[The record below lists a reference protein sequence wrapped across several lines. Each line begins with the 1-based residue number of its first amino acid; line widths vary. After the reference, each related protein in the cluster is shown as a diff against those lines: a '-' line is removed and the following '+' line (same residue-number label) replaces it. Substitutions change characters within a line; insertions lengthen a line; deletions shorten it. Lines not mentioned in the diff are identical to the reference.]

1 MGVVTGSFSLGSYES
16 IVDAALAEMKKNR
29 VIERIWAK
37 DHTVWKPDPTEITN
51 RLGWLHSP
59 QDMAGKLHEIDAV
72 VAAVR
77 ADGYTHALL
86 LGMGGS
92 SLAPEVFRKTFGVR
106 EGYLDLEVLDSTDPG
121 AVLTYAE
128 RFDVHTTLFIVST
141 KSGGT
146 VETFSFMKYFYNIV
160 AEALGPDEAG
170 RHFIAITDPGSK
182 LADIAE
188 MYHFRAAFL
197 NDPDIG
203 GRYSALSYFGLF
215 PAALIG
221 IDVKTLLDR
230 ATMVVDDELSG
241 EVPAAD
247 EINGSF
253 LGAVLGEL
261 AKAGRDKATFI
272 FSPQI
277 ASFGDWLEQ
286 LIAESTGKEGKG
298 IVPVVVEPLGSMDV
312 YGDDRVFICIYLE
325 GDDEECGKL
334 FSLERADH
342 PIICVKLRDPYDL
355 GAHCFLWEMATIV
368 AGHRLGINPFD
379 QPDVEAAKALTRKA
393 LALYMEKGGMPADNP
408 ALSAHGIAVYGD
420 VQATEPAEAL
430 KKFIEQAKPG
440 AYVALQAYLHPTA
453 ETDAALCKLCID
465 LRDTFRL
472 AVSVGYG
479 PRFLHSTGQLH
490 KGDAGR
496 GLFIQLTADDPL
508 DTPIPD
514 EMGLSDS
521 SITFGVLKNA
531 QASGDRQALVNAGRP
546 VIRFHLGN
554 DIAGGLKILTEADP
568 VRKKEI
574 MYDKE
579 TEKK

>member
-1 MGVVTGSFSLGSYES
+1 MGVVTGSFSLGSYEAP
-16 IVDAALAEMKKNR
+16 VYAALAEMKKNR

-37 DHTVWKPDPTEITN
+37 DHTVWKPHPTEITN
-51 RLGWLHSP
+51 RLGWLESP
-59 QDMAGKLHEIDAV
+59 KDMAGKLHEIDAV
-72 VAAVR
+72 VEAVR

-121 AVLTYAE
+121 AVLAYAE
-128 RFDVHTTLFIVST
+128 RFDVRKTLFIVST

-160 AEALGPDEAG
+160 AEALGPDQAG
-170 RHFIAITDPGSK
+170 LHFIAITDPGSK

-188 MYHFRAAFL
+188 MYHFRATFL
-197 NDPDIG
+197 NDPNIG

-221 IDVKTLLDR
+221 IDVKTLIDR
-230 ATMVVDDELSG
+230 AIMVVDEESSG
-241 EVPAAD
+241 EMPDAD
-247 EINGSF
+247 GIHGSF

-277 ASFGDWLEQ
+277 ASFGDWIEQ

-298 IVPVVVEPLGSMDV
+298 VVPIVLEPLGNVNV
-312 YGDDRVFICIYLE
+312 YGDDRLFICIYLE

-334 FSLERADH
+334 FSLERAEH
-342 PIICVKLRDPYDL
+342 PIVCIKLRNPYDL
-355 GAHCFLWEMATIV
+355 GGHCFLWEMATAI
-368 AGHRLGINPFD
+368 ACHRLGINPFD
-379 QPDVEAAKALTRKA
+379 QPDVEAAKILARKA
-393 LALYMEKGGMPADNP
+393 LTLYTEKGEVPVDVP
-408 ALSAHGIAVYGD
+408 LLSARGISFYGN
-420 VQATEPAEAL
+420 VEAREPAEAL
-430 KKFIEQAKPG
+430 KKYIEQTKTG
-440 AYVALQAYLHPTA
+440 AYVALQAYLQPTA
-453 ETDAALCKLCID
+453 ETDAALYELCTG
-465 LRDTFRL
+465 LRDTFHL

-496 GLFIQLTADDPL
+496 GIFIQFTADDPW

-521 SITFGVLKNA
+521 SMTFGVLKNA
-531 QASGDRQALVNAGRP
+531 QASGDRQALVNAGRS
-546 VIRFHLGN
+546 VIRFHLGT
-554 DIAGGLKILTEADP
+554 DIAGGLKILAEAL
-568 VRKKEI
+568 E
-574 MYDKE
+574 
-579 TEKK
+579 

>member
-1 MGVVTGSFSLGSYES
+1 MGVVTGSFSLGAYKAP
-16 IVDAALAEMKKNR
+16 VDAALAEMKKHR
-29 VIERIWAK
+29 IIEHIWAK

-51 RLGWLHSP
+51 RLGWLESP
-59 QDMAGKLHEIDAV
+59 KDMAGKLREILTVVDAV
-72 VAAVR
+72 R
-77 ADGYTHALL
+77 NDGYTHALL

-92 SLAPEVFRKTFGVR
+92 SLAPEVFRKTFGVQ

-121 AVLTYAE
+121 AVLACAE
-128 RFDVHTTLFIVST
+128 RFDIQKTLFIVST

-160 AEALGPDEAG
+160 AEAVGADRAG

-188 MYHFRAAFL
+188 MYHFRATFL
-197 NDPDIG
+197 NDPHIG
-203 GRYSALSYFGLF
+203 GRYSALSYFGLV

-221 IDVKTLLDR
+221 IDVKMFLDR
-230 ATMVVDDELSG
+230 AIILAEEESLEGISD
-241 EVPAAD
+241 AD
-247 EINGSF
+247 NIHGSF

-261 AKAGRDKATFI
+261 SKAGRDKLTFI
-272 FSPQI
+272 FSPPI

-298 IVPVVVEPLGSMDV
+298 IVPIVVEPLGKVAV

-342 PIICVKLRDPYDL
+342 PIVCVKLRDIYDL
-355 GAHCFLWEMATIV
+355 GAHCFLWEMATAV
-368 AGHRLGINPFD
+368 ACHRLCINPFD
-379 QPDVEAAKALTRKA
+379 QPDVEAAKLLARKT
-393 LALYMEKGGMPADNP
+393 LALYTEKGEMPEDEP
-408 ALSAHGIAVYGD
+408 LFSAQGIDVYGTI
-420 VQATEPAEAL
+420 QAREPAEAL
-430 KKFIEQAKPG
+430 KAFIAQATPG
-440 AYVALQAYLHPTA
+440 AYIALQAYLKPTA
-453 ETDAALCKLCID
+453 ETDAALYALCVR
-465 LRDTFRL
+465 LRDTFRM
-472 AVSVGYG
+472 AVSIGYG

-496 GLFIQLTADDPL
+496 GLFIQFTADDPW

-531 QASGDRQALVNAGRP
+531 QASGDRQALVNAGRA
-546 VIRFHLGN
+546 VIRFHLGK
-554 DIAGGLKILTEADP
+554 DIVGGLKILTQSL
-568 VRKKEI
+568 
-574 MYDKE
+574 
-579 TEKK
+579 

>member
-1 MGVVTGSFSLGSYES
+1 MGVVTGSFSLGAYKAA
-16 IVDAALAEMKKNR
+16 VDAALAEMKKYR
-29 VIERIWAK
+29 IIERIWAK
-37 DHTVWKPDPTEITN
+37 DHTVWKPDPTEINN
-51 RLGWLHSP
+51 RLGWLESP
-59 QDMAGKLHEIDAV
+59 KGMAGTLREILTVVDAV
-72 VAAVR
+72 R
-77 ADGYTHALL
+77 NDGYTHALL

-92 SLAPEVFRKTFGVR
+92 SLAPEVFRKTFGVQ

-121 AVLTYAE
+121 AVLACAE
-128 RFDVHTTLFIVST
+128 RFDIQKTLFIVST

-160 AEALGPDEAG
+160 AEAVGADRAG

-188 MYHFRAAFL
+188 MYHFRATFL
-197 NDPDIG
+197 NDPHIG
-203 GRYSALSYFGLF
+203 GRYSALSYFGLV

-221 IDVKTLLDR
+221 IDVKMFLDR
-230 ATMVVDDELSG
+230 AIILAEEESLEGISD
-241 EVPAAD
+241 AD
-247 EINGSF
+247 NIHGSF

-261 AKAGRDKATFI
+261 SKAGRDKLTFI
-272 FSPQI
+272 FSPPI

-298 IVPVVVEPLGSMDV
+298 IVPIVVEPLGKVAV

-342 PIICVKLRDPYDL
+342 PIVCVKLRDIYDL
-355 GAHCFLWEMATIV
+355 GAHCFLWEMATAV
-368 AGHRLGINPFD
+368 ACHRLCINPFD
-379 QPDVEAAKALTRKA
+379 QPDVEAAKLLARKT
-393 LALYMEKGGMPADNP
+393 LALYTEKGEMPEDEP
-408 ALSAHGIAVYGD
+408 LFSAQGIDVYGTI
-420 VQATEPAEAL
+420 QAREPAEAL
-430 KKFIEQAKPG
+430 KAFIAQATPG
-440 AYVALQAYLHPTA
+440 AYIALQAYLKPTA
-453 ETDAALCKLCID
+453 ETDAALYALCVR
-465 LRDTFRL
+465 LRDTFRM
-472 AVSVGYG
+472 AVSIGYG

-496 GLFIQLTADDPL
+496 GLFIQFTADDPW

-531 QASGDRQALVNAGRP
+531 QASGDRQALVNAGRA
-546 VIRFHLGN
+546 VIRFHLGK
-554 DIAGGLKILTEADP
+554 DIVGGLKILTQSL
-568 VRKKEI
+568 
-574 MYDKE
+574 
-579 TEKK
+579 

>member
-1 MGVVTGSFSLGSYES
+1 MGIVTGSFSLGAYKAA
-16 IVDAALAEMKKNR
+16 VDAALAEMKKYR
-29 VIERIWAK
+29 IIERIWAK
-37 DHTVWKPDPTEITN
+37 DHTVWKPDPTEINN
-51 RLGWLHSP
+51 RLGWLESP
-59 QDMAGKLHEIDAV
+59 KGMAGTLREILTVVDAV
-72 VAAVR
+72 R
-77 ADGYTHALL
+77 NDGYTHALL

-92 SLAPEVFRKTFGVR
+92 SLAPEVFRKTFGVQ

-121 AVLTYAE
+121 AVLACAE
-128 RFDVHTTLFIVST
+128 RFDIQKTLFIVST

-160 AEALGPDEAG
+160 AEAVGADRAG

-188 MYHFRAAFL
+188 MYHFRATFL
-197 NDPDIG
+197 NDPHIG
-203 GRYSALSYFGLF
+203 GRYSALSYFGLV

-221 IDVKTLLDR
+221 IDVKMFLDR
-230 ATMVVDDELSG
+230 AIILAEEESLEGISD
-241 EVPAAD
+241 AD
-247 EINGSF
+247 NIHGSF

-261 AKAGRDKATFI
+261 SKAGRDKLTFI
-272 FSPQI
+272 FSPPI

-298 IVPVVVEPLGSMDV
+298 IVPIVVEPLGKVAV

-342 PIICVKLRDPYDL
+342 PIVCVKLRDIYDL
-355 GAHCFLWEMATIV
+355 GAHCFLWEMATAV
-368 AGHRLGINPFD
+368 ACHRLCINPFD
-379 QPDVEAAKALTRKA
+379 QPDVEAAKLLARKT
-393 LALYMEKGGMPADNP
+393 LALYTEKGEMPEDEP
-408 ALSAHGIAVYGD
+408 LFSAQGIDVYGTI
-420 VQATEPAEAL
+420 QAREPAEAL
-430 KKFIEQAKPG
+430 KAFIAQATPG
-440 AYVALQAYLHPTA
+440 AYIALQAYLKPTA
-453 ETDAALCKLCID
+453 ETDAALYALCVR
-465 LRDTFRL
+465 LRDTFRM
-472 AVSVGYG
+472 AVSIGYG

-496 GLFIQLTADDPL
+496 GLFIQFTADDPW

-531 QASGDRQALVNAGRP
+531 QASGDRQALVNAGRA
-546 VIRFHLGN
+546 VIRFHLGK
-554 DIAGGLKILTEADP
+554 DIVGGLKILTQSL
-568 VRKKEI
+568 
-574 MYDKE
+574 
-579 TEKK
+579 

>member
-1 MGVVTGSFSLGSYES
+1 MGVVTGSFSLGSYEAP
-16 IVDAALAEMKKNR
+16 VDAALEEMKTHR
-29 VIERIWAK
+29 VIERIFAK

-51 RLGWLHSP
+51 RLGWLESP
-59 QDMAGKLHEIDAV
+59 KDMAGKLHEIDAV
-72 VAAVR
+72 VEAVR

-121 AVLTYAE
+121 AVLAYAE
-128 RFDVHTTLFIVST
+128 QLDVHTTLFIVST

-160 AEALGPDEAG
+160 AEAVGPDRAG

-188 MYHFRAAFL
+188 MYRFRAVFL

-221 IDVKTLLDR
+221 MDVKTLIDR
-230 ATMVVDDELSG
+230 ATTVASEELSY
-241 EVPAAD
+241 EMPDAD
-247 EINGSF
+247 GIHGSF

-277 ASFGDWLEQ
+277 LSFGDWLEQ

-298 IVPVVVEPLGSMDV
+298 VVPIVIEPLGNVDV
-312 YGDDRVFICIYLE
+312 YGDDRLFICIYLE

-334 FSLERADH
+334 FSLERAEH
-342 PIICVKLRDPYDL
+342 PIVCVKLRDPYDL
-355 GAHCFLWEMATIV
+355 GGLCFLWEMATAV
-368 AGHRLGINPFD
+368 ACHRLGINPFD
-379 QPDVEAAKALTRKA
+379 QPDVEKAKVLARKA
-393 LALYMEKGGMPADNP
+393 LALYTEKGEVPVEVP
-408 ALSAHGIAVYGD
+408 SLSTRGISVYGS
-420 VQATEPAEAL
+420 VQAREPAEAL
-430 KKFIEQAKPG
+430 KKFIEQAKTG
-440 AYVALQAYLHPTA
+440 AYVALQAYLQPTA
-453 ETDAALCKLCID
+453 ETDAALYALCTG
-465 LRDTFRL
+465 LRNTFRR

-496 GLFIQLTADDPL
+496 GIFIQFTADDPW

-531 QASGDRQALVNAGRP
+531 QAAGDRQALVNAGRQ
-546 VIRFHLGN
+546 VIRFHLGS
-554 DIAGGLKILTEADP
+554 DIIGGLKILTEAL
-568 VRKKEI
+568 E
-574 MYDKE
+574 
-579 TEKK
+579 

>member
-1 MGVVTGSFSLGSYES
+1 MGVVTGSFSLGAYKAA
-16 IVDAALAEMKKNR
+16 VDAALAEMKKHR
-29 VIERIWAK
+29 IIERIWAK
-37 DHTVWKPDPTEITN
+37 DHTVWKPDPTEINN
-51 RLGWLHSP
+51 RLGWLESP
-59 QDMAGKLHEIDAV
+59 KGMAGTLREILTVVDAV
-72 VAAVR
+72 R
-77 ADGYTHALL
+77 NDGYTHALL

-92 SLAPEVFRKTFGVR
+92 SLAPEVFRKTFGVQ

-121 AVLTYAE
+121 AVLACAE
-128 RFDVHTTLFIVST
+128 RFDIQKTLFIVST

-160 AEALGPDEAG
+160 AEAVGADRAG

-188 MYHFRAAFL
+188 MYHFRATFL
-197 NDPDIG
+197 NDPHIG
-203 GRYSALSYFGLF
+203 GRYSALSYFGLV

-221 IDVKTLLDR
+221 IDVKMFLDR
-230 ATMVVDDELSG
+230 AIILAEEESLEGISD
-241 EVPAAD
+241 AD
-247 EINGSF
+247 NIHGSF

-261 AKAGRDKATFI
+261 SKAGRDKLTFI
-272 FSPQI
+272 FSPPI

-298 IVPVVVEPLGSMDV
+298 IVPIVVEPLGKVAV

-342 PIICVKLRDPYDL
+342 PIVCVKLRDIYDL
-355 GAHCFLWEMATIV
+355 GAHCFLWEMATAV
-368 AGHRLGINPFD
+368 ACHRLCINPFD
-379 QPDVEAAKALTRKA
+379 QPDVEAAKLLARKT
-393 LALYMEKGGMPADNP
+393 LALYTEKGEMPEDEP
-408 ALSAHGIAVYGD
+408 LFSAQGIDVYGTI
-420 VQATEPAEAL
+420 QAREPAEAL
-430 KKFIEQAKPG
+430 KAFIAQATPG
-440 AYVALQAYLHPTA
+440 AYIALQAYLKPTA
-453 ETDAALCKLCID
+453 ETDAALYALCVR
-465 LRDTFRL
+465 LRDTFRM
-472 AVSVGYG
+472 AVSIGYG

-496 GLFIQLTADDPL
+496 GLFIQFTADDPW

-531 QASGDRQALVNAGRP
+531 QASGDRQALVNAGRA
-546 VIRFHLGN
+546 VIRFHLGK
-554 DIAGGLKILTEADP
+554 DIVGGLKILTQSL
-568 VRKKEI
+568 
-574 MYDKE
+574 
-579 TEKK
+579 

>member
-1 MGVVTGSFSLGSYES
+1 MGIVTGSFSLGSYAAP
-16 IVDAALAEMKKNR
+16 VDAALSEMKTHR
-29 VIERIWAK
+29 IIERIWAK
-37 DHTVWKPDPTEITN
+37 DHTVWKPEPTEITN
-51 RLGWLHSP
+51 RLGWLKSP
-59 QDMAGKLHEIDAV
+59 KDMAGKLHEIYAVVDAV
-72 VAAVR
+72 R
-77 ADGYTHALL
+77 DDGYTHALL

-92 SLAPEVFRKTFGVR
+92 SLAPEVFCKTFGIR
-106 EGYLDLEVLDSTDPG
+106 EGYLDLKVLDSTDPG
-121 AVLTYAE
+121 AVLAYAE
-128 RFDVHTTLFIVST
+128 PFDVQKTLFIVST

-160 AEALGPDEAG
+160 AEAVGADQAG
-170 RHFIAITDPGSK
+170 RHFIAITDPGST

-188 MYHFRAAFL
+188 MYHFRATFL
-197 NDPDIG
+197 NDPHIG
-203 GRYSALSYFGLF
+203 GRYSALSYFGLV

-221 IDVKTLLDR
+221 MDVKTVIDR
-230 ATMVVDDELSG
+230 AIIAAEREASG
-241 EVPAAD
+241 VMAVAD

-261 AKAGRDKATFI
+261 AKAGRDKVTFI

-298 IVPVVVEPLGSMDV
+298 IVPIVVEPLGSVDV
-312 YGDDRVFICIYLE
+312 YGDDRLFISIYLE

-334 FSLERADH
+334 FSLEKADY
-342 PIICVKLRDPYDL
+342 PIVCVKLSDPYDL
-355 GAHCFLWEMATIV
+355 GAHCFLWEMATAI
-368 AGHRLGINPFD
+368 ACHHLDINPFD
-379 QPDVEAAKALTRKA
+379 QPDVEAAKVLARKA
-393 LALYMEKGGMPADNP
+393 LALYTEKGEIPADVP
-408 ALSAHGIAVYGD
+408 LLSAHGIAVYGD
-420 VQATEPAEAL
+420 IRAQEPADAL
-430 KKFIEQAKPG
+430 KRFIEQAKPG
-440 AYVALQAYLHPTA
+440 AYVALQAYLQPAA
-453 ETDAALCKLCID
+453 ETDAALYALCIR

-496 GLFIQLTADDPL
+496 GLFVQFTADDPW

-531 QASGDRQALVNAGRP
+531 QASGDRQALVNAGRA
-546 VIRFHLGN
+546 VIRFHLGK
-554 DIAGGLKILTEADP
+554 DIISGLKILTEAL
-568 VRKKEI
+568 REF
-574 MYDKE
+574 
-579 TEKK
+579 